1 MGQYK
6 DSKKYRYENLAI
18 NDYADDG
25 EISIMWDNTSDFG
38 QIILKDK
45 FFGIQKINLQKSHID
60 AIEDLIKKL
69 KEYGSY

>member
-6 DSKKYRYENLAI
+6 ETEKYRYENLSI

-25 EISIMWDNTSDFG
+25 EISTMWDNTSDFG
-38 QIILKDK
+38 QIILNDK
-45 FFGIQKINLQKSHID
+45 FFGKQTINLQKSHID
-60 AIEDLIKKL
+60 AIESAIKRL